1 MKLTELETKFK
12 ESYPSGI
19 RTFLFDDMSQ
29 INADKETLYP
39 LLLFKPPV
47 GIYKD
52 ISSNDKLTFKEW
64 GIDFFV
70 FDIHNITETDNRNLA
85 EVWEQ
90 MEDLGRSTI
99 KKLLEDNTNIRI
111 GEVNVTYGHHFGN
124 DNLVGVRFQ
133 TPLLSFYAC

>member
-19 RTFLFDDMSQ
+19 RTFLLDDMSQ

-47 GIYKD
+47 GTYKD

>member
-12 ESYPSGI
+12 ESYPAGI
-19 RTFLFDDMSQ
+19 KTFLLDDMSQ

>member
-12 ESYPSGI
+12 ESYPAGI

>member
-19 RTFLFDDMSQ
+19 KTFLLDDMSQ

-47 GIYKD
+47 GTYKD

-70 FDIHNITETDNRNLA
+70 FDVHIITETDSRKLQ

-133 TPLLSFYAC
+133 TPLLSFYSC

>member
-12 ESYPSGI
+12 ESYPAGI

-111 GEVNVTYGHHFGN
+111 GEVNVTYGHHLGN

>member
-70 FDIHNITETDNRNLA
+70 FDTHNITETDNRNLA

-133 TPLLSFYAC
+133 TPLLSFYSC

>member
-19 RTFLFDDMSQ
+19 RTFLLDDMSQ

-70 FDIHNITETDNRNLA
+70 FDTHNITETDNRKLT

-90 MEDLGRSTI
+90 LEDLGRETI
-99 KKLLEDNTNIRI
+99 KKLLDDNANIRVADI
-111 GEVNVTYGHHFGN
+111 NATYGHHFGN
-124 DNLVGVRFQ
+124 DNLVGVRFEF
-133 TPLLSFYAC
+133 PLLAHY

>member
-52 ISSNDKLTFKEW
+52 ISSNCKLASKEW

-70 FDIHNITETDNRNLA
+70 FDTHNITETDNRKLT

-90 MEDLGRSTI
+90 LEDLGRETI
-99 KKLLEDNTNIRI
+99 EKLLDDNAKIRVADI
-111 GEVNVTYGHHFGN
+111 NVAYGHHFGN
-124 DNLVGVRFQ
+124 DNLVGVRFEF
-133 TPLLSFYAC
+133 PLLAHY

>member
-19 RTFLFDDMSQ
+19 RTFLLDDMSQ

>member
-19 RTFLFDDMSQ
+19 RTFLFDDMGQ

-70 FDIHNITETDNRNLA
+70 FDTHNITETDNRKLT

-90 MEDLGRSTI
+90 LEDLGRETI
-99 KKLLEDNTNIRI
+99 KKLLDDNANIRVADI
-111 GEVNVTYGHHFGN
+111 NAKYGHHFGN
-124 DNLVGVRFQ
+124 DNLVGVRFEF
-133 TPLLSFYAC
+133 PLLAHY

>member
-70 FDIHNITETDNRNLA
+70 FDTHNITETDSRKLT

-90 MEDLGRSTI
+90 LEDLGRETI
-99 KKLLEDNTNIRI
+99 EKLLDDNAKIRVADI
-111 GEVNVTYGHHFGN
+111 NVTYGHHFGN
-124 DNLVGVRFQ
+124 DNLVGVRFEF
-133 TPLLSFYAC
+133 PLLAHY

>member
-133 TPLLSFYAC
+133 TPLLSFYSC

>member
-12 ESYPSGI
+12 ESYPAGI
-19 RTFLFDDMSQ
+19 KTFLFDDMSQ

-52 ISSNDKLTFKEW
+52 ISSNCKLASKEW

-70 FDIHNITETDNRNLA
+70 FDTHNITETDSRKLT

-90 MEDLGRSTI
+90 LEDLGRETI
-99 KKLLEDNTNIRI
+99 EKLLDDNAKIRVADI
-111 GEVNVTYGHHFGN
+111 NVTYGHHFGN
-124 DNLVGVRFQ
+124 DNLVGVRFEF
-133 TPLLSFYAC
+133 PLLAHY

>member
-12 ESYPSGI
+12 ESYPAGI

-70 FDIHNITETDNRNLA
+70 FDTHNITETDSRKLT

-90 MEDLGRSTI
+90 LEDLGRETI
-99 KKLLEDNTNIRI
+99 EKLLDDNAKIRVADI
-111 GEVNVTYGHHFGN
+111 NVTYGHNFVN
-124 DNLVGVRFQ
+124 DNLVGVRFEF
-133 TPLLSFYAC
+133 PLLAHY

>member
-1 MKLTELETKFK
+1 MKLTELETRFK

-19 RTFLFDDMSQ
+19 KTFLLDDMSQ
-29 INADKETLYP
+29 LNADKETMYP
-39 LLLFKPPV
+39 MLLFKPPV

-52 ISSNDKLTFKEW
+52 IPSNDKLTFKEW
-64 GIDFFV
+64 AIDFFV
-70 FDIHNITETDNRNLA
+70 FDVHGITETDSRKLQ

-90 MEDLGRSTI
+90 IEDLGRSTI
-99 KKLLEDNTNIRI
+99 KKFLDDNPNVRI

-133 TPLLSFYAC
+133 TPLLAFYSC

>member
-19 RTFLFDDMSQ
+19 RTFLLDDMSQ

-133 TPLLSFYAC
+133 TPLLSFYSC